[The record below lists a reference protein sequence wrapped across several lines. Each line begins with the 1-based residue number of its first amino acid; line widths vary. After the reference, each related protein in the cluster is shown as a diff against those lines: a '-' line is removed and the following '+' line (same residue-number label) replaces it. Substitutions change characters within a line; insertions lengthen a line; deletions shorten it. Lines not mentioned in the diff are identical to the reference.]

1 MQNVIVRCSFT
12 IPVHG
17 TKSAEPEKKRP
28 DQKN

>member
-1 MQNVIVRCSFT
+1 MQNFIVRCSFK

-17 TKSAEPEKKRP
+17 TESAEAEKKKP